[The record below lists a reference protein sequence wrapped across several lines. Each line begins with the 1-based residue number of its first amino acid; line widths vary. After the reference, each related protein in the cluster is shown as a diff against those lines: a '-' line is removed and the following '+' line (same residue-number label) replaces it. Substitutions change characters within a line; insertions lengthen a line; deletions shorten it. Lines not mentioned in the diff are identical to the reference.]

1 MSGRRFLFAVVIGA
15 SDRLEQLVHFGF
27 RYIGSDEGIFWQAVN
42 DYAHGRFH
50 EPFYYGQDYTVMT
63 EAFAAVPLFWAGI
76 PMNIALPLVTAL
88 LSLLP
93 FWSMGWWLHRR
104 GRGVAA
110 VLVAL
115 LPVLLPVEY
124 GILVS
129 QPRGFV
135 GGCAVLAFWPWCLSI
150 QRPFVRGAAAGAVL
164 ALAMFLNPN
173 ALLFAAPAGL
183 LFAWD
188 NRRTLRVWLGG
199 MMGVLPVAALWYG
212 ARSFMQAHPE
222 RIKHTIGDWML
233 VFNKAG
239 ISEAF
244 GQLNKHFA
252 WLMPLWWSQGGLVLL
267 LLVLVLVGLLFRRQW
282 MWAISLALVLALIV
296 RSFGYAKVHDGVLHP
311 FFAWSRMF
319 LAVPVVLAWWGAQAL
334 PARRTVSTQRIP
346 ALLIAVGILIGLF
359 KFTRTPAVV
368 DHLLAT
374 QHETPVQARP
384 VTEIR
389 AACAVIAQAA
399 KDNAVDAVVML
410 KAPDDFT
417 SYVRCYTCEL
427 FEPSMP
433 PTIGLDF
440 DRRAWRRELLEHPAH
455 WPVLVVGGTA
465 ERAAE
470 WEKNGTAV
478 RSEAEGVM
486 LHLLSP
492 AEESLGER
500 LGSLGS

>member
-1 MSGRRFLFAVVIGA
+1 MSGRWLLLAVVIGVL
-15 SDRLEQLVHFGF
+15 DRLQQLVRFGF

-42 DYAHGRFH
+42 DYAHGRLH

-76 PMNIALPLVTAL
+76 PLYIALPLVTAL

-93 FWSMGWWLHRR
+93 FWSMGWWLHRQ

-110 VLVAL
+110 VAVAL

-135 GGCAVLAFWPWCLSI
+135 GGCAVLALWPWCLSVE
-150 QRPFVRGAAAGAVL
+150 RPFLRGAAAGAVL
-164 ALAMFLNPN
+164 ALAVFLNPN
-173 ALLFAAPAGL
+173 ALLFAGPVSL

-188 NRRTLRVWLGG
+188 HRRSLIAWLGVLVG
-199 MMGVLPVAALWYG
+199 ALPVAALWSG
-212 ARSFMQAHPE
+212 AKAFMQAHPE
-222 RIKHTIGDWML
+222 RVKHTIGEWML

-267 LLVLVLVGLLFRRQW
+267 LLVLVLVGLAFRRKW
-282 MWAISLALVLALIV
+282 MWAISLAMVLVLIV

-319 LAVPVVLAWWGAQAL
+319 LAVPLVVAWWGAQAL
-334 PARRTVSTQRIP
+334 SAQGRVNKPWSAAGLVV
-346 ALLIAVGILIGLF
+346 LGLIMGLI
-359 KFTRTPAVV
+359 KFSATPAVV
-368 DHLLAT
+368 DQLLAT
-374 QHETPVQARP
+374 QHEAPVQARP
-384 VTEIR
+384 VAEIR
-389 AACAVIAQAA
+389 TACAAIAKVAR
-399 KDNAVDAVVML
+399 DNKVDLVVML
-410 KAPDDFT
+410 KPPDDFT

-427 FEPSMP
+427 FEPDMP
-433 PTIGLDF
+433 YTLGLEY
-440 DRRAWRRELLEHPAH
+440 DRRAWRRELLQRPAPG
-455 WPVLVVGGTA
+455 PVLVVGGTA
-465 ERAAE
+465 EQAAQ
-470 WEKNGTAV
+470 WMRNGTAV
-478 RSEAEGVM
+478 RMEAEGVM

-492 AEESLGER
+492 VEQPLGVRLSE
-500 LGSLGS
+500 LGS